1 MNEIV
6 EEWYQFDIFLNM
18 LTHYEELDEK
28 IGSALLS
35 VHEATAKRW
44 LA

>member
-28 IGSALLS
+28 IGSALS
-35 VHEATAKRW
+35 MKQQPRDD
-44 LA
+44 